1 MNIENMTLEE
11 IEARRAELSER
22 STAIATETTTC
33 ADVARLEALDKE
45 ADAIAEE
52 RKALDA
58 RETAINEAAEARAA
72 KIADVINHGTESRT
86 IIPEDN
92 HMEVR
97 NTKEYIE
104 AYANYIKKGD
114 DTECRAL
121 LSTNAA
127 TGGTV
132 AVPELVE
139 EIVRTAWEREGI
151 IARVRKAYLQGN
163 VKVGFERS
171 ADGAQIH
178 AESANTP
185 ATEQNLVLGTVEIKP
200 QSIKKWISISDEVY
214 DLHGEAFLRY
224 IYDELVYH
232 IAKKAADTLVGI
244 IAALPQTS
252 SASAPAAAKVTA
264 APAVGTIAQAIAM
277 LSDEA
282 ANPVV
287 IMNKAT
293 WGAFKSAAYAAQYG
307 VDPFEGLEVLFNNS
321 LPAYSSATS
330 GAVYAIVGDL
340 EVGALANFPA
350 GEDIDLKF
358 DDLSMAE
365 YDLIR
370 IIGRQYVGLGAV
382 TPNAFTLIA
391 KASA

>member
-1 MNIENMTLEE
+1 MNIETMTLEE
-11 IEARRAELSER
+11 VQARSAEVSER
-22 STAIATETTTC
+22 LSAISEESATC
-33 ADVARLEALDKE
+33 ADVERLEELSTETTALC
-45 ADAIAEE
+45 EE
-52 RKALDA
+52 RDALTA
-58 RETAINEAAEARAA
+58 REAAINEAAEKRDAQ
-72 KIADVINHGTESRT
+72 IADVINHGTESRHVNM
-86 IIPEDN
+86 EDN
-92 HMEVR
+92 TMEVR
-97 NTKEYIE
+97 NTKEYIN
-104 AYANYIKKGD
+104 AYAEYIKKGD

-139 EIVRTAWEREGI
+139 EIVRTAWERDGI
-151 IARVRKAYLQGN
+151 IAKVRKTYLQGN
-163 VKVGFERS
+163 VKVGFEAS

-178 AESANTP
+178 AESADTP
-185 ATEQNLVLGTVEIKP
+185 ATEQSLVLGTVEIKP

-214 DLHGEAFLRY
+214 DLRGEAFLRY

-232 IAKKAADTLVGI
+232 IAKKAADTLVGT
-244 IAALPQTS
+244 IAGLPQTS
-252 SASAPAAAKVTA
+252 SASAPAAAKLSA
-264 APAVGTIAQAIAM
+264 APAVGTIAQAIAL

-307 VDPFEGLEVLFNNS
+307 VDPFEGCEVLFNNT
-321 LPAYSSATS
+321 LPAYSAASA

-340 EVGALANFPA
+340 EVGALANFPN

-358 DDLSMAE
+358 DDLSQAE

-370 IIGRQYVGLGAV
+370 IIGRQFVGLGAV
-382 TPNAFTLIA
+382 APNAFTLIA
-391 KASA
+391 KG

>member
-11 IEARRAELSER
+11 IEARRAELNER
-22 STAIATETTTC
+22 SSAIMAESATC
-33 ADVARLEALDKE
+33 ADVERLEALDTE
-45 ADAIAEE
+45 ATAIAEE
-52 RKALDA
+52 REKL
-58 RETAINEAAEARAA
+58 REREEAINAAAEERAA
-72 KIADVINHGTESRT
+72 QIADVINHGTESRHN
-86 IIPEDN
+86 ISMEDN
-92 HMEVR
+92 TMETR
-97 NTKEYIE
+97 NTAEYIN
-104 AYANYIKKGD
+104 AYAEYIKHGD

-151 IARVRKAYLQGN
+151 IAHVRKTYLQGN

-171 ADGAQIH
+171 ADGALIH
-178 AESANTP
+178 AESADTP
-185 ATEQNLVLGTVEIKP
+185 ATEQSLVLGTVEIKP

-214 DLHGEAFLRY
+214 DLRGEAFLRY

-232 IAKKAADTLVGI
+232 IAKKAADTLVGT
-244 IAALPQTS
+244 IAGLPQTS
-252 SASAPAAAKVTA
+252 SASAPAAAKLSA
-264 APAVGTIAQAIAM
+264 APAVGTIAQAIAL

-293 WGAFKSAAYAAQYG
+293 WGAFKSAAYAASYG

-321 LPAYSSATS
+321 LPAYSAASA

-340 EVGALANFPA
+340 EVGALANFPN
-350 GEDIDLKF
+350 GEDIELKF
-358 DDLSMAE
+358 DDLSQAE

-370 IIGRQYVGLGAV
+370 IIGRQFVGLGAV
-382 TPNAFTLIA
+382 APNAFTLIA
-391 KASA
+391 KA

>member
-1 MNIENMTLEE
+1 MNIETMTLEE
-11 IEARRAELSER
+11 VQARSAEVSERLSAISEESATCTDVEHLEELS
-22 STAIATETTTC
+22 TETT
-33 ADVARLEALDKE
+33 ALC
-45 ADAIAEE
+45 EE
-52 RKALDA
+52 RDALTA
-58 RETAINEAAEARAA
+58 REAAINEAAEKRDAQ
-72 KIADVINHGTESRT
+72 IADVINHGTESRH
-86 IIPEDN
+86 INMEDKT
-92 HMEVR
+92 MEIR
-97 NTKEYIE
+97 NTKEYIN
-104 AYANYIKKGD
+104 AYAEYIKKGD

-151 IARVRKAYLQGN
+151 IAHVRKTYLKGN
-163 VKVGFERS
+163 VKIGFERS

-185 ATEQNLVLGTVEIKP
+185 ATEQSLVLGTVEIKP

-214 DLHGEAFLRY
+214 DLRGEAFLRY

-244 IAALPQTS
+244 IADLPQTS
-252 SASAPAAAKVTA
+252 TASAPAAAKLSA
-264 APAVGTIAQAIAM
+264 APAVGTIAQAIAL

-293 WGAFKSAAYAAQYG
+293 WGAFKSAAYAASYG
-307 VDPFEGLEVLFNNS
+307 VDPFEGCEVLFNNT
-321 LPAYSSATS
+321 LPAYSAASS
-330 GAVYAIVGDL
+330 GDVYAIVGDL
-340 EVGALANFPA
+340 EVGALANFPN
-350 GEDIDLKF
+350 GEDIEPKF
-358 DDLSMAE
+358 DDLSQAE

-370 IIGRQYVGLGAV
+370 IIGRQFVGLGAV
-382 TPNAFTLIA
+382 APNAFTLIA
-391 KASA
+391 KA

>member
-1 MNIENMTLEE
+1 MNIETMTLEE
-11 IEARRAELSER
+11 IEARRAELVER
-22 STAIATETTTC
+22 SNAITDEAMSC
-33 ADVARLEALDKE
+33 ADTERLEALDRE

-52 RKALDA
+52 RTKL
-58 RETAINEAAEARAA
+58 REREEAINKAAEERAA
-72 KIADVINHGTESRT
+72 QIADVINHGTESRH
-86 IIPEDN
+86 INMEDN
-92 HMEVR
+92 TMEIR
-97 NTKEYIE
+97 NTKEYIN
-104 AYANYIKKGD
+104 AYAEYIKKGD

-139 EIVRTAWEREGI
+139 EIVRTAWERDGI
-151 IARVRKAYLQGN
+151 IAKVRKTYLQGN
-163 VKVGFERS
+163 VKVGFEAS

-178 AESANTP
+178 AESADTP
-185 ATEQNLVLGTVEIKP
+185 ATEQSLVLGTVEIKP
-200 QSIKKWISISDEVY
+200 VSIKKWISISDEVY
-214 DLHGEAFLRY
+214 DLRGEAFLRY

-232 IAKKAADTLVGI
+232 IAKKAADTLVTT
-244 IAALPQTS
+244 IAGLPQTS
-252 SASAPAAAKVTA
+252 SASAPAAAKVTS
-264 APAVGTIAQAIAM
+264 APAVGTIAQAIAL

-307 VDPFEGLEVLFNNS
+307 VDPFEGCEVLFNNT
-321 LPAYSSATS
+321 LPAYSTASA

-340 EVGALANFPA
+340 EVGALANFPN

-358 DDLSMAE
+358 DDLSQAE

-370 IIGRQYVGLGAV
+370 IIGRQFVGLGAV
-382 TPNAFTLIA
+382 APNAFTLIA
-391 KASA
+391 KA